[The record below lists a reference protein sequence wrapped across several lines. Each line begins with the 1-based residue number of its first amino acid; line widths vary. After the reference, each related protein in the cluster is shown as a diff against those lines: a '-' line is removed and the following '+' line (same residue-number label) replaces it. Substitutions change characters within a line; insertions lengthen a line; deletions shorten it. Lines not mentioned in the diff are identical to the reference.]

1 MQETAAAVL
10 HFEAQSFIFLA
21 ESEPKTIY
29 VITDPATAPL
39 PAALPESS
47 SDVP

>member
-10 HFEAQSFIFLA
+10 DFEAQSFIFLPNQ
-21 ESEPKTIY
+21 SQRQSTQSP
-29 VITDPATAPL
+29 DPATAPL